1 MDLNEAILVRNL
13 RNPHVWKFTG
23 NSPEFSPEF
32 SPLFFRRFSHVLYWP
47 RPSVSSQRFVF
58 TSSWHFVRAFRLGA
72 SSWRFVLA
80 FRPSLVPAL
89 RPSVSSQP
97 CSRASSHRFV
107 LASSQRLPRA
117 FGHALGV
124 GRGDADALGRAMV
137 RRRMSDPLNKAF

>member
-1 MDLNEAILVRNL
+1 MDFGVDLGGFGCENQGGFWGEFLVDLNEAILVRNL
-13 RNPHVWKFTG
+13 RNPHMWKSTG

-47 RPSVSSQRFVF
+47 RPSVASQRFIF

-97 CSRASSHRFV
+97 CS
-107 LASSQRLPRA
+107 
-117 FGHALGV
+117 HALRPIGLSWP
-124 GRGDADALGRAMV
+124 GRSVFRGSVAM
-137 RRRMSDPLNKAF
+137 RWG